1 MGAGGAIADVGSDW
15 IGRVSIT
22 PKIRAFLVELEDLLD
37 RNAPPGLQR
46 DAMSVSTGD
55 AAALV
60 LLPHVRDHD
69 RDVEIE
75 IDERRV
81 VVAYQPERVIFDNPD
96 EALRFV
102 EMLCD
107 GRVELE
113 ITHGPLWT
121 TMRSFRD
128 GQTIPFRRTR
138 MPWPALRPRL
148 ERRPVGFG
156 P

>member
-1 MGAGGAIADVGSDW
+1 
-15 IGRVSIT
+15 VSIT
-22 PKIRAFLVELEDLLD
+22 PTIRSFLVELEDLLD
-37 RNAPPGLQR
+37 RTVPVGLNR
-46 DAMSVSTGD
+46 DAMTVTTGD
-55 AAALV
+55 SAALV
-60 LLPHVRDHD
+60 VLPHLGDHD

-75 IDERRV
+75 IDEHRI

-102 EMLCD
+102 EMLCA

-138 MPWPALRPRL
+138 MPWPSLRPRI
-148 ERRPVGFG
+148 ERRVVGFG
-156 P
+156 S

>member
-1 MGAGGAIADVGSDW
+1 VAITA
-15 IGRVSIT
+15 
-22 PKIRAFLVELEDLLD
+22 KIRAFLVELEDLLD
-37 RNAPPGLQR
+37 RNSPIGLDR
-46 DAMSVSTGD
+46 PAMTVNPGD

-60 LLPHVRDHD
+60 LLPHVSDHD

-81 VVAYQPERVIFDNPD
+81 VIAYQPERVIFDNPD

-113 ITHGPLWT
+113 VTRGLLWT

-128 GQTIPFRRTR
+128 GQAMPFRRTR
-138 MPWPALRPRL
+138 MPWPSLRPRI
-148 ERRPVGFG
+148 ERRTVGFG
-156 P
+156 A